1 MLRPES
7 EALQRP
13 FGARFGAR
21 LGACFGAPSDV
32 RFSIVVQRPVRGAV
46 RCAVQHAVRRLAG
59 RAGSGWLRTV
69 PFADRGVMRSVEVLC
84 VRPRYY
90 VFGRGTMRP
99 NGAVPESCRHMPG
112 RSSAGRTGGPQGALA
127 PKPKKNGFRPACFD
141 FFPYFCRRFR
151 IATERHSGVATGPG
165 PFP

>member
-13 FGARFGAR
+13 FGARSTPVRRTAR
-21 LGACFGAPSDV
+21 RTV
-32 RFSIVVQRPVRGAV
+32 RYSVRRMFQYCGSTALRGAV
-46 RCAVQHAVRRLAG
+46 RSGARFSTR
-59 RAGSGWLRTV
+59 SNGWLGGHGADGCG
-69 PFADRGVMRSVEVLC
+69 PFRSPAEVSC

-90 VFGRGTMRP
+90 ASARGTMRP
-99 NGAVPESCRHMPG
+99 DGAVPESCRHIPG
-112 RSSAGRTGGPQGALA
+112 RSSAGRTGGPQGASA

-151 IATERHSGVATGPG
+151 IAAGRHPGVATGPG